1 MRSVLQQLLGGR
13 RMKLTVIGYWGGY
26 PGKNGASSAYL
37 IEKDGFH
44 LMLDFGSGALAKLQQ
59 YKKATDLDAIII
71 SHYHADHIADIGVLQ
86 HALYVENLLQQTEK
100 MVDIYAHGENE
111 YEFAKFA
118 DDYTRGFHYR
128 PDEVLKLGPFFIR
141 FIKTNHSVPCYGM
154 RITDGE
160 STIVYT
166 ADSAYQEEWIKF
178 SKDADLL
185 LADTNFYAEQDGTEA
200 GHMTSKEVGII
211 AAEANVKE
219 LILTHLPHFG
229 DHQQLVKEAAREFF
243 GKITLAEEGLTW
255 QASEK

>member
-1 MRSVLQQLLGGR
+1 
-13 RMKLTVIGYWGGY
+13 
-26 PGKNGASSAYL
+26 
-37 IEKDGFH
+37 
-44 LMLDFGSGALAKLQQ
+44 

-128 PDEVLKLGPFFIR
+128 PDEVLKIGPFFIR
-141 FIKTNHSVPCYGM
+141 FLKTRHSVPCYGM
-154 RITDGE
+154 RITDGN

-178 SKDADLL
+178 SRDADLL
-185 LADTNFYAEQDGTEA
+185 LADTNFYADQDGSAA
-200 GHMTSKEVGII
+200 GHMTSEEVASI
-211 AAEANVKE
+211 AAHANVKE
-219 LILTHLPHFG
+219 LILTHLPHYG
-229 DHQQLVKEAAREFF
+229 NHEQLMTEAKKVYSGKVFLAKEGF
-243 GKITLAEEGLTW
+243 TW
-255 QASEK
+255 QEKK